1 MLTLPAAAQ
10 PLLLALT
17 DPLTQ
22 PTAQRLLLLTVGAIV
37 SSGRRTVTHILAVLG
52 GLVQGHFSDYHRVF
66 SRASWSCWAV
76 GKILARL
83 VLDLLPPDEPVVVAG
98 DDTVAQHRGKH
109 VYGKGRHR
117 DAVRSSHSHT
127 VWKWGHKWVTLAILV
142 PLPFVRRRWA
152 LPVLSVLYRPQ
163 ELNKAEG
170 HRHRTP
176 PALVRQ
182 LLAVL
187 VHWFP
192 ERKFILVADGNF
204 ATHALARFCCRHR
217 RHVTFISHFYAA
229 ANLYDPPPAY
239 RGKGRPRVKGAK
251 QPAPRDVVAARK
263 RLRRALVSWYGG
275 QQRRIGFV
283 SATGHWYKAGA
294 GLVPVRWVFVRD
306 RQGSHRDEYF
316 FTTDADLTPAQIVS
330 WYTQRWSIE
339 TTYQEVR
346 AHLGFETTR
355 QRVAAAVLR
364 TGPCLLGLF
373 SLISLIYAGHLREH
387 PPKLRALDWYA
398 KEEPTFT
405 DALAA
410 VRRLFWEET
419 IFQSSGDHT
428 AFAKLPADLKETL
441 LQCLCP
447 AA

>member
-1 MLTLPAAAQ
+1 MLALPAAAQ
-10 PLLLALT
+10 PFLLALT
-17 DPLTQ
+17 DPLIQ
-22 PTAQRLLLLTVGAIV
+22 PTAQRLVLLAVGATLTT
-37 SSGRRTVTHILAVLG
+37 GRRTVTRILATTGRLA
-52 GLVQGHFSDYHRVF
+52 QGHFSDYHRVF
-66 SRASWSCWAV
+66 SRASWSTWAV
-76 GKILARL
+76 GRVLARL

-98 DDTVAQHRGKH
+98 DDTVAQHRGPH

-152 LPVLSVLYRPQ
+152 LPVLSALYRP
-163 ELNKAEG
+163 EDLNRAEG
-170 HRHRTP
+170 RRHRTP

-182 LLAVL
+182 LVAALM
-187 VHWFP
+187 HWFP

-204 ATHALARFCCRHR
+204 ATHELARFGHRHR
-217 RHVTFISHFYAA
+217 RHLTFISRFYAA

-239 RGKGRPRVKGAK
+239 RGRGRPRVKGAK
-251 QPAPRDVVAARK
+251 RPAPREVVAAQK
-263 RLRRALVSWYGG
+263 RLRRARVRWYGG
-275 QQRRIGFV
+275 QQRRIGCV
-283 SATGHWYKAGA
+283 SDAGQWDKGGA

-306 RQGSHRDEYF
+306 QQGTHRDEYF
-316 FTTDADLTPAQIVS
+316 FTTDPALTPEQVVS

-339 TTYQEVR
+339 TTYQELR

-373 SLISLIYAGHLREH
+373 SVISLIYAADLRDHRPE
-387 PPKLRALDWYA
+387 LQSLSWYA
-398 KEEPTFT
+398 KNEPTFA

-410 VRRLFWEET
+410 VRRLFWAET
-419 IFQSSGDHT
+419 VLATPTEQAG
-428 AFAKLPADLKETL
+428 FAKLPPDLRETL
-441 LQCLCP
+441 LNCLCR